1 MNAQS
6 STSIRLGVV
15 ALGKLPGIIP
25 KSIAAHISGYL
36 NLNTDV
42 LPSLEHPAYALNKER
57 LQYDAGVILKHLEQE
72 HFSDYEKIIAVVEV
86 DLFVPIFTHV
96 FGEARQGGKCG
107 LVSVYRL
114 NDEQDDSVPLPP
126 LLLERAAK
134 VSLHE
139 AGHLLNLVHCT
150 DERCLMHFS
159 GKLADLD
166 RMPLYFCRYCVAYLR
181 DFLRAVSAP
190 PRPGTGDHS

>member
-6 STSIRLGVV
+6 STRIRLGVV
-15 ALGKLPGIIP
+15 ALGKIPEILP

-42 LPSLEHPAYALNKER
+42 LPSRELPSYAFKRER
-57 LQYDAGVILKHLEQE
+57 LQYDAGIILKHLEQE
-72 HFSDYEKIIAVVEV
+72 HLPNYEKIIAVVAV

-96 FGEARQGGKCG
+96 FGEAKQGGKCG

-114 NDEQDDSVPLPP
+114 NDEQDDSAPLPP

-139 AGHLLNLVHCT
+139 TGHLLNLVHCT
-150 DERCLMHFS
+150 DGRCLMHFS

-166 RMPLYFCRYCVAYLR
+166 GMPLYFCRYCGAYLR
-181 DFLRAVSAP
+181 DFLKQ
-190 PRPGTGDHS
+190 

>member
-6 STSIRLGVV
+6 STGIRLGVV

-42 LPSLEHPAYALNKER
+42 LPSLETPSYAFNEER
-57 LQYDAGVILKHLEQE
+57 LQYDAGIVLKHLARERLP
-72 HFSDYEKIIAVVEV
+72 DYERIIAVVAV

-96 FGEARQGGKCG
+96 FGEAQQGGKCG

-114 NDEQDDSVPLPP
+114 NDKQDDLDPLPP

-139 AGHLLNLVHCT
+139 TGHLLNLVHCT

-166 RMPLYFCRYCVAYLR
+166 RIPPYFCRYCLSYLR
-181 DFLRAVSAP
+181 DFLNR
-190 PRPGTGDHS
+190 